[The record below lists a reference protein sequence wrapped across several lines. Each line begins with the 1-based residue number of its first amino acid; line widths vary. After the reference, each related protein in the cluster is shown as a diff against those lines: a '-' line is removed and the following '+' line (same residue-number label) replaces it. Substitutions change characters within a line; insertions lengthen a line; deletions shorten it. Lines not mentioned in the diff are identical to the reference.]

1 MKTAIVDDRH
11 RILIPDLKPG
21 QVFAYEIA
29 GNSVK
34 LTPVDKTE
42 SETPIVNPVRQKDGS
57 YHWPVELTNEE
68 ISAAIRADRD
78 SQ

>member
-1 MKTAIVDDRH
+1 MKTAVVDDRH

-21 QVFAYEIA
+21 QVFVYEIA

-34 LTPVDKTE
+34 LTPVDKPE
-42 SETPIVNPVRQKDGS
+42 PETPIVNPVRQEDGS
-57 YHWPVELTNEE
+57 FHWPVELTNEE